1 MKILKLLNKVS
12 LSILI
17 SFFFLQNSY
26 STEPIDIWKIENQPN
41 KEDSIDNNEIIE
53 NENVLTESI
62 FQITQQKNNKIQV
75 DEEKNLFS
83 KNINIVGIYDPS
95 DHDLS
100 MDMWTNSNGAKIL
113 ELIDK
118 INNINLSQ
126 DAKEILNIALLTNS
140 YFPKKNISKE
150 QFLIIKSDWLIQQQD
165 LNLIETYLSK
175 NDSLEDES
183 SLARFYLDH
192 YLSRSDLG
200 KACDIFNKI
209 NFEINDDY
217 VSKFK
222 IYCFIN
228 SNKNEEAQ
236 LHFDLLK
243 EEGFS
248 DFFFEEK
255 FAYLAGYDET
265 VSKEISEKSLLDF
278 HLSHR
283 TDPDFKFEPKINT
296 PKLIWKYLSYSNLL
310 ENIDLIDL
318 EDEEKLLTIEMATHE
333 KNYKEGELFAL
344 YERFKF
350 NINQLLT
357 VEESYKLLPSS
368 ESRALVYQGILIT
381 KETSEKIKL
390 IKLLKDLFIKD
401 KISKAFDSKLVEFLE
416 GIDEIKI
423 PSNYTDFYN
432 SHKKTI
438 TSKNKRIKFN
448 NKIIHQSKIL
458 DYFIEESDLKRVEKD
473 LENLLKKIKKNK
485 KYFFSTKDVI
495 ILESL
500 KSDGIKLPKKY
511 ENIYEV
517 KDPNIPYDI
526 QILINRE
533 EPGLTLLR
541 LVQII
546 GEDKVT
552 DIGSDTLYF
561 IVSVLNQLD
570 LDKIR
575 NKIILKVLPLKI
587 KIL

>member
-1 MKILKLLNKVS
+1 MKILRLLNKKN
-12 LSILI
+12 LLILI

-41 KEDSIDNNEIIE
+41 EKDNNDIIE

-62 FQITQQKNNKIQV
+62 FQIKSQEDNKIQV
-75 DEEKNLFS
+75 DEEKNLFT
-83 KNINIVGIYDPS
+83 KKIYGIFDPS
-95 DHDLS
+95 DYDLS
-100 MDMWTNSNGAKIL
+100 MYMWTHSNGVKIL
-113 ELIDK
+113 EIIDK
-118 INNINLSQ
+118 INNINLSE
-126 DAKEILNIALLTNS
+126 DAKEILNVALLTNS
-140 YFPKKNISKE
+140 YIPTKNISKE
-150 QFLIIKSDWLIQQQD
+150 QFLIIKSGWLVQQQD

-175 NDSLEDES
+175 NSSLEEGS
-183 SLARFYLDH
+183 GLVRYYLDY

-217 VSKFK
+217 ISKFK

-228 SNKNEEAQ
+228 SNQNEEAQ

-243 EEGFS
+243 EYGFS
-248 DFFFEEK
+248 DIFFEKK
-255 FAYLAGYDET
+255 FAYLVGYDET
-265 VSKEISEKSLLDF
+265 VNKEISEKSLLDF

-283 TDPDFKFEPKINT
+283 TDLDFKFEPKINT
-296 PKLIWKYLSYSNLL
+296 LKLIWKYLSYSNLL
-310 ENIDLIDL
+310 ENIDTIDL
-318 EDEEKLLTIEMATHE
+318 EDKEKLLTVEMATHE
-333 KNYKEGELFAL
+333 KNYKEEELFAL

-357 VEESYKLLPSS
+357 VEESYKLLPNS

-401 KISKAFDSKLVEFLE
+401 EVSEAFNYKLVEFLD
-416 GIDEIKI
+416 GIDETEI
-423 PSNYTDFYN
+423 PSDYTVFYN
-432 SHKKTI
+432 SYKKASI
-438 TSKNKRIKFN
+438 SKNKKIKFN

-458 DYFIEESDLKRVEKD
+458 DHFKEESNLKNVEKD
-473 LENLLKKIKKNK
+473 LENLLKKIKKDK
-485 KYFFSTKDVI
+485 KYFFSTKDI
-495 ILESL
+495 IMLESL
-500 KSDGIKLPKKY
+500 KSDGIKIPKKY

-526 QILINRE
+526 QILINKE
-533 EPGLTLLR
+533 ESGLALLR

-546 GEDKVT
+546 GEDKVI
-552 DIGSDTLYF
+552 DVGPDTLYF
-561 IVSVLNQLD
+561 IVSVLNQLN

-575 NKIILKVLPLKI
+575 NKILLKVLPLKV
-587 KIL
+587 

>member
-1 MKILKLLNKVS
+1 MKILRLLNKKN
-12 LSILI
+12 LLILI

-41 KEDSIDNNEIIE
+41 EKDNNEIIE

-62 FQITQQKNNKIQV
+62 FQIKSQEDNKIQV

-83 KNINIVGIYDPS
+83 KNVNIVGIYDPS
-95 DHDLS
+95 DNDLT
-100 MDMWTNSNGAKIL
+100 MDMWTNSNGVKIL
-113 ELIDK
+113 ELMDK
-118 INNINLSQ
+118 IKNINLSQ
-126 DAKEILNIALLTNS
+126 DAKEILNVSLLTNS

-150 QFLIIKSDWLIQQQD
+150 QFLIIKSEWLIKQQD

-175 NDSLEDES
+175 NNSLEEGS
-183 SLARFYLDH
+183 GLIRYYLDY
-192 YLSRSDLG
+192 YLSRSELG

-243 EEGFS
+243 EYGFS
-248 DFFFEEK
+248 DTFFEKK

-265 VSKEISEKSLLDF
+265 ISKEISEKSLLDF

-283 TDPDFKFEPKINT
+283 TDLDFKFEPKINT

-310 ENIDLIDL
+310 ENIDSIDL
-318 EDEEKLLTIEMATHE
+318 EDKEKLLVIEMATHE
-333 KNYKEGELFAL
+333 NNYKEDELFAL

-401 KISKAFDSKLVEFLE
+401 EVSEAFNYKLVEFLD
-416 GIDEIKI
+416 GIDETEI
-423 PSNYTDFYN
+423 PSNYAVFYK
-432 SHKKTI
+432 SYKKASI
-438 TSKNKRIKFN
+438 LKNKKIKFN

-458 DYFIEESDLKRVEKD
+458 DHFKEESNLKNVEKD
-473 LENLLKKIKKNK
+473 LENLLKKIKKDK
-485 KYFFSTKDVI
+485 KYFFSTKDI
-495 ILESL
+495 IMLESL
-500 KSDGIKLPKKY
+500 KSDGIKFSKKY

-526 QILINRE
+526 QILINKE
-533 EPGLTLLR
+533 ESGLALLR

-546 GEDKVT
+546 GEDKVI
-552 DIGSDTLYF
+552 DVGPDTLYF
-561 IVSVLNQLD
+561 IVSVLNQLN

-575 NKIILKVLPLKI
+575 NKILLKVLPLKV
-587 KIL
+587 

>member
-1 MKILKLLNKVS
+1 MKILRLLNKKN

-26 STEPIDIWKIENQPN
+26 STEPVDIWKIENQPDEKN
-41 KEDSIDNNEIIE
+41 NNEIIE
-53 NENVLTESI
+53 NENVLTETI
-62 FQITQQKNNKIQV
+62 FQVKSQEDNKIQV
-75 DEEKNLFS
+75 DEEKNLFT
-83 KNINIVGIYDPS
+83 KKIYGIFDPS
-95 DHDLS
+95 DYDLS
-100 MDMWTNSNGAKIL
+100 MYMWTHSNGVKIL
-113 ELIDK
+113 EIIDK

-126 DAKEILNIALLTNS
+126 DAKEILNVALLTNS
-140 YFPKKNISKE
+140 YIPTKNISKE
-150 QFLIIKSDWLIQQQD
+150 QFLIIKSGWLVQQQD

-175 NDSLEDES
+175 NSSLEEGS
-183 SLARFYLDH
+183 GLVRYYLDY

-217 VSKFK
+217 ISKFK

-243 EEGFS
+243 EYGFS
-248 DFFFEEK
+248 DIFFEKK
-255 FAYLAGYDET
+255 FAYLVGYDET
-265 VSKEISEKSLLDF
+265 VNKEISEKSLLDF

-283 TDPDFKFEPKINT
+283 TDLDFKFEPKINT

-310 ENIDLIDL
+310 ENIDSIDL
-318 EDEEKLLTIEMATHE
+318 EDKEKLLAIEMATHE
-333 KNYKEGELFAL
+333 NNYKEDELFAL

-401 KISKAFDSKLVEFLE
+401 EVSEAFNYKLVEFLD
-416 GIDEIKI
+416 GIDETEI
-423 PSNYTDFYN
+423 PSDYTVFYN
-432 SHKKTI
+432 SYKKESI
-438 TSKNKRIKFN
+438 SKNKKIKFN

-458 DYFIEESDLKRVEKD
+458 DHFKEESNLKNVEKD
-473 LENLLKKIKKNK
+473 LENLLKKIKKDK
-485 KYFFSTKDVI
+485 KYFFSTKDI
-495 ILESL
+495 IMLESL
-500 KSDGIKLPKKY
+500 KSDGIKIPKKY

-526 QILINRE
+526 QILINKE
-533 EPGLTLLR
+533 ESGLALLR
-541 LVQII
+541 LAQII
-546 GEDKVT
+546 GEDKVI
-552 DIGSDTLYF
+552 DVGPDTLYF
-561 IVSVLNQLD
+561 IVSVLNQLN

-575 NKIILKVLPLKI
+575 NKILLKVLPLKV
-587 KIL
+587 

>member
-1 MKILKLLNKVS
+1 MKILRLLNKKN
-12 LSILI
+12 LLILI

-41 KEDSIDNNEIIE
+41 EKDNNEIIE

-62 FQITQQKNNKIQV
+62 FQIKSQEDNKIQV

-95 DHDLS
+95 ENDLS
-100 MDMWTNSNGAKIL
+100 MDMWTNSNGVKIL

-118 INNINLSQ
+118 IKNINLSQ
-126 DAKEILNIALLTNS
+126 DAKEILNASLLTNS

-150 QFLIIKSDWLIQQQD
+150 QFLIIKSEWLIKQQD

-175 NDSLEDES
+175 NNSLEEGS
-183 SLARFYLDH
+183 GLIRYYLDY
-192 YLSRSDLG
+192 YLSRSELG

-243 EEGFS
+243 EYGFS
-248 DFFFEEK
+248 DIFFEKK

-265 VSKEISEKSLLDF
+265 ISKEISEKSLLDF

-283 TDPDFKFEPKINT
+283 TDLDFKFEPKINT

-310 ENIDLIDL
+310 ENIDSIDL
-318 EDEEKLLTIEMATHE
+318 EDKEKLLAVEMATHE
-333 KNYKEGELFAL
+333 NNYKEDELFAL

-401 KISKAFDSKLVEFLE
+401 EVSEAFNYKLVEFLD
-416 GIDEIKI
+416 GIDETEIS
-423 PSNYTDFYN
+423 SNYTVFYN
-432 SHKKTI
+432 SYKKASI
-438 TSKNKRIKFN
+438 SKNKKIKFN

-458 DYFIEESDLKRVEKD
+458 DHFKEESNLKNVEKD
-473 LENLLKKIKKNK
+473 LENLLKKIKKDK
-485 KYFFSTKDVI
+485 KYFFSTKDI
-495 ILESL
+495 IMLESL
-500 KSDGIKLPKKY
+500 KSDGIKFPKKY
-511 ENIYEV
+511 ENIYEA

-526 QILINRE
+526 QILINKE
-533 EPGLTLLR
+533 ESGLALLR

-546 GEDKVT
+546 GEDKVI
-552 DIGSDTLYF
+552 DVGPDTLYF
-561 IVSVLNQLD
+561 IVSVLNQLN

-575 NKIILKVLPLKI
+575 NKILLKVLPLKV
-587 KIL
+587 

>member
-1 MKILKLLNKVS
+1 MKILRLLNKKN
-12 LSILI
+12 LLILI

-41 KEDSIDNNEIIE
+41 EKDNNEIIE

-62 FQITQQKNNKIQV
+62 FQIKSQEDNKIQV

-95 DHDLS
+95 ENDLS
-100 MDMWTNSNGAKIL
+100 MDMWANSNGVKIL
-113 ELIDK
+113 ELMDK
-118 INNINLSQ
+118 IKNINLSQ
-126 DAKEILNIALLTNS
+126 DAKEILNVSLLTNS

-150 QFLIIKSDWLIQQQD
+150 QFLIIKSEWLIKQQD

-175 NDSLEDES
+175 NNSLEEGS
-183 SLARFYLDH
+183 GLIRYYLDY
-192 YLSRSDLG
+192 YLSRSELG

-243 EEGFS
+243 EYGFS
-248 DFFFEEK
+248 DIFFEKK

-265 VSKEISEKSLLDF
+265 ISKEISEKSLLDF

-283 TDPDFKFEPKINT
+283 TDLDFKFEPKINT

-310 ENIDLIDL
+310 ENIDSIDL
-318 EDEEKLLTIEMATHE
+318 EDKEKLLAVEMATHE
-333 KNYKEGELFAL
+333 NNYKEDELFAL

-401 KISKAFDSKLVEFLE
+401 EVSEAFNYKLVEFLD
-416 GIDEIKI
+416 GIDETEIS
-423 PSNYTDFYN
+423 SNYTVFYN
-432 SHKKTI
+432 SYKKASI
-438 TSKNKRIKFN
+438 LKNKKIKFN

-458 DYFIEESDLKRVEKD
+458 DHFKEESNLKNVEKD
-473 LENLLKKIKKNK
+473 LENLLKKIKKDK
-485 KYFFSTKDVI
+485 KYFFSTKDI
-495 ILESL
+495 IMLESL
-500 KSDGIKLPKKY
+500 KSDGIKFPKKY

-526 QILINRE
+526 QILINKE
-533 EPGLTLLR
+533 ESGLALLR

-546 GEDKVT
+546 GEDKVI
-552 DIGSDTLYF
+552 DVGPDTLYF
-561 IVSVLNQLD
+561 IVSVLNQLN

-575 NKIILKVLPLKI
+575 NKILLKVLPLKV
-587 KIL
+587 

>member
-1 MKILKLLNKVS
+1 MKILRLLNKKN
-12 LSILI
+12 LLILI

-41 KEDSIDNNEIIE
+41 EKNNNEIIE

-62 FQITQQKNNKIQV
+62 FQIKSQEDNKIQV

-95 DHDLS
+95 DNDLT
-100 MDMWTNSNGAKIL
+100 MDMWTNSNGVKIL

-118 INNINLSQ
+118 IKNINLSE
-126 DAKEILNIALLTNS
+126 DAKEILNVALLTNS
-140 YFPKKNISKE
+140 YFPNKNISKE
-150 QFLIIKSDWLIQQQD
+150 QFLIIKSGWLVQQQD

-175 NDSLEDES
+175 NSSLEEGS
-183 SLARFYLDH
+183 GLVRYYLDY
-192 YLSRSDLG
+192 YLSRSELG

-222 IYCFIN
+222 IYCLID

-243 EEGFS
+243 EYGFS
-248 DFFFEEK
+248 DIFFEKK
-255 FAYLAGYDET
+255 FAYLVGYDET
-265 VSKEISEKSLLDF
+265 ISKEISEKSLLDF

-310 ENIDLIDL
+310 ENIDSIDL
-318 EDEEKLLTIEMATHE
+318 EDKEKLLAVEMATHE
-333 KNYKEGELFAL
+333 NNYKEDELFAL

-401 KISKAFDSKLVEFLE
+401 EVSEAFNYKLVEFLD
-416 GIDEIKI
+416 GIDETEI
-423 PSNYTDFYN
+423 PSDYTVFYN
-432 SHKKTI
+432 SYKKASI
-438 TSKNKRIKFN
+438 SKNKKIKFN

-458 DYFIEESDLKRVEKD
+458 DHFKEESNLKNVEKD
-473 LENLLKKIKKNK
+473 LENLLKKIKKDK
-485 KYFFSTKDVI
+485 KYFFSTKDI
-495 ILESL
+495 IMLESL
-500 KSDGIKLPKKY
+500 KSDGIKFPKKY

-526 QILINRE
+526 QILINKE
-533 EPGLTLLR
+533 ESGLALLR

-546 GEDKVT
+546 GEDKVI
-552 DIGSDTLYF
+552 DVGPDTLYF
-561 IVSVLNQLD
+561 IVSVLNQLN

-575 NKIILKVLPLKI
+575 NKILLKVLPLKV
-587 KIL
+587 